1 MPIYNSRQL
10 LDPSYITNQMKNQT
24 QSEKDTWTALAGI
37 GKDVADWYKENKL
50 KKEWKDTTDQ
60 LLSNEEFSN
69 DPTYK
74 ALVYQANKNRDL
86 SPVTNYIQGI
96 RQQKA
101 NEKLAGMNAEQEKLK
116 GVYDAQTIYNNAA
129 KAFDYAKAKGDVDGM
144 NNAAAEAERASR
156 QSKWYGGPE
165 FDKLGQS
172 KQTESTVEVVTE
184 SPVEDPAMI
193 AQKETERKSKIDEFN
208 TRIGTLK
215 QKQPGKKAKRNE
227 IIAFNTE
234 IDKLVKD
241 AEAAGIELGE
251 LDNLPALQTVPPSE
265 EEIAVAKQKD
275 RSKAEEFA
283 NEQMNDYTET
293 GLWSNPVETKYFKV
307 YQGKITEKKK

>member
-1 MPIYNSRQL
+1 MPIYTSRQL
-10 LDPSYITNQMKNQT
+10 LDPSYITNQMKNQE
-24 QSEKDTWTALAGI
+24 QSEKDTWNALASI
-37 GKDVADWYKENKL
+37 GKDVADWYKENRKERDWYNIQQDLL
-50 KKEWKDTTDQ
+50 K
-60 LLSNEEFSN
+60 NEEFKDDN
-69 DPTYK
+69 NYK
-74 ALVYQANKNRDL
+74 ALVYQAAKNRDM
-86 SPVTNYIQGI
+86 SPVTNYVNTV
-96 RQQKA
+96 RQQKSTEKMA
-101 NEKLAGMNAEQEKLK
+101 NMNAEQEKLK
-116 GVYDAQTIYNNAA
+116 GIYDAQTSFNQAKDAYN
-129 KAFDYAKAKGDVDGM
+129 YSRAKGDTEGM
-144 NNAAAEAERASR
+144 NNALDSMKRANR
-156 QSKWYGGPE
+156 QSTWYGGPE
-165 FDKLGQS
+165 FELPIPQS
-172 KQTESTVEVVTE
+172 ESTVEVVTE

-265 EEIAVAKQKD
+265 EEIAVVKQKD
-275 RSKAEEFA
+275 RSKAEEIA
-283 NEQMNDYTET
+283 NEQINDYTET

>member
-1 MPIYNSRQL
+1 MPIYTSRQL
-10 LDPSYITNQMKNQT
+10 LDPTYITNQMKNQA

-60 LLSNEEFSN
+60 LLANEEFSN

-74 ALVYQANKNRDL
+74 ALVYQANKSRDL
-86 SPVTNYIQGI
+86 SPVTNYVQGI
-96 RQQKA
+96 RQQKSTEKMA
-101 NEKLAGMNAEQEKLK
+101 NMNAEQEKLK
-116 GVYDAQTIYNNAA
+116 GVYEAQTSFNQAKDAYN
-129 KAFDYAKAKGDVDGM
+129 YSKAKGDTEGM
-144 NNAAAEAERASR
+144 NNALDSMKRANR
-156 QSKWYGGPE
+156 QSTWYGGPE
-165 FDKLGQS
+165 FELPTSQS
-172 KQTESTVEVVTE
+172 ETTTTQSETSIVETPE
-184 SPVEDPAMI
+184 QI
-193 AQKETERKSKIDEFN
+193 AAKEKERTDLIAGFN

-251 LDNLPALQTVPPSE
+251 LDNLPSLQTVPPSE

-275 RSKAEEFA
+275 RSKAEEIA

>member
-1 MPIYNSRQL
+1 MPIYTSRQL

-24 QSEKDTWTALAGI
+24 QSEKDTWAALAGI

-60 LLSNEEFSN
+60 LLANEEFSN

-86 SPVTNYIQGI
+86 SPVTNYVQGI
-96 RQQKA
+96 RQQKS

-116 GVYDAQTIYNNAA
+116 GVYDAQTIYNNAT

-172 KQTESTVEVVTE
+172 KEAEGTVEVVTE
-184 SPVEDPAMI
+184 TPVEDPAMI
-193 AQKETERKSKIDEFN
+193 AQKETERKNKIDEFN

-227 IIAFNTE
+227 IVAFNAE

-241 AEAAGIELGE
+241 ADAAGIELGE

-265 EEIAVAKQKD
+265 EEIAAAKQKD
-275 RSKAEEFA
+275 RSKAEEIA
-283 NEQMNDYTET
+283 NEQLNDYTET

>member
-1 MPIYNSRQL
+1 MPIYTSRQL
-10 LDPSYITNQMKNQT
+10 LDPSYITNQMKNQA
-24 QSEKDTWTALAGI
+24 QSEKDTWNALAGI
-37 GKDVADWYKENKL
+37 GKDVADWYKENRKERDWYNIQQDLL
-50 KKEWKDTTDQ
+50 K
-60 LLSNEEFSN
+60 NEEFKDDN
-69 DPTYK
+69 NYK
-74 ALVYQANKNRDL
+74 ALVYQAAKNRDM
-86 SPVTNYIQGI
+86 SPVTNYVNTV
-96 RQQKA
+96 RQQKSTEKMA
-101 NEKLAGMNAEQEKLK
+101 NMNAEQEKLK
-116 GVYDAQTIYNNAA
+116 GVYDAQTSFNQAKDAYN
-129 KAFDYAKAKGDVDGM
+129 YSRAKGDTEGM
-144 NNAAAEAERASR
+144 NNALDSMKRANR
-156 QSKWYGGPE
+156 QSTWYGGPE
-165 FDKLGQS
+165 FELPTTQS
-172 KQTESTVEVVTE
+172 ESTVEVVTE

-275 RSKAEEFA
+275 RSKAEEIA

-307 YQGKITEKKK
+307 YQGKIREKKK